1 MSIAMLSFFQDC
13 CHSYLSPFL
22 RKISM
27 NRVTWLRFPALFLIL
42 CALSASAGG
51 QTVPPS
57 LYSGMVWRNIGPFRG
72 GRVAAVTG
80 VVGQPGTFYMGMPL
94 GGVWKTT
101 SAGATW
107 YPVFD
112 SVKEASSVGAIQ
124 VAPSD
129 PKVIYVGMGD
139 LITGGGINRGN
150 GVYKSTDAGAT
161 WQHLGLEKTE
171 HIPSILV
178 DPHDPNLVMVAAQGS
193 INAKSDDRGLYRS
206 TDGGKTWKT
215 TLRIN
220 SETGVQKI
228 AWAYDHPNVMLA
240 TTMHYYNAPAQV
252 RGPGGAAGAG
262 GGAPGQRAAQVG
274 GLYKSTDE
282 GLTWKE
288 IDDES
293 LPEITGRT
301 SCAIAMN
308 TNAQRMYVVGNFG
321 LYRSDDGG
329 GTWRHMDAADRRVS
343 NGQGGYNCGVYVD
356 SQNPDIV
363 YVVNTCCYRSTD
375 GGKTFTGFK
384 GAPGGDDPQQLWIDP
399 TDGKR
404 LFFGTDQGATISLDG
419 GLNWSSWY
427 NQSTAQVYH
436 ISVDNQFPYWVYATQ
451 QDSGSVAT
459 SSRGNLGAITP
470 LDWLPH
476 PGYEFGSIVADPL
489 NPKISYA
496 GGPGGGIIRT
506 TYPSGQWIDVSP
518 NADSSLGLR
527 KVSNQPLLYSH
538 TDPHE
543 LFAGFQYLMATTDG
557 GKRWRKL
564 SPDLT
569 LKPGETPAPPA
580 ARRPGAARPGVAQPG
595 AARPGAVTPPPVVAP
610 PGPQSQMEENDEDDD
625 NGEGDEEEREAQRA
639 VGSGAIESISS
650 SSIDGKV
657 IWAGTS
663 NGLIKVSRDHGA
675 TWEDVTIPNLPNPT
689 RADISAIDASHQE
702 IGTAYVAI
710 DFHGV
715 ADFKPYF
722 YRTHDFGK
730 SWTAIVAGLPEDQPS
745 GSFARVIRADTV
757 RKGLLFAGTESSV
770 YVSFDDGDHWQS
782 LVLNLPNTS
791 YRDMVVKDNDLVVG
805 TYGRGF
811 WILDDISP
819 LREITSSIASE
830 PAHLFK
836 PAMATRMRRNVNGDT
851 PFPPEIPHA
860 ENPLLGATIYYALG
874 SQPSGDITLEV
885 RDAHGLIV
893 RRMSSAA
900 MTTLAE
906 PAPPVPDFW
915 LERPAPLPT
924 TPGLNRTN
932 WNLRYDSPAAFS
944 HNYEINANP
953 GQTPASPEG
962 PLALPGVYTVTL
974 TVTGKAYTQT
984 VTVRND
990 PRSPA
995 SPGDLREQHE
1005 LQMSVY
1011 RCAQDSWDAY
1021 HQITAVRTSIAGLL
1035 TVNPPEEVATAAR
1048 ALDTKLTAI
1057 GGTAGFGR
1065 RPGGGG
1071 GGFPGTGAAAAPT
1084 LRSFY
1089 TLNGAADRQINALD
1103 SGDMAPNEAIRK
1115 ACAATCADFLKAQ
1128 KAWDQ
1133 LMITDF
1139 SAFNTLLS
1147 KNNLKPI
1154 VVTAPIAQMRRKP

>member
-1 MSIAMLSFFQDC
+1 
-13 CHSYLSPFL
+13 
-22 RKISM
+22 M
-27 NRVTWLRFPALFLIL
+27 NRVTWLRLPAIFFIL
-42 CALSASAGG
+42 CALSPASGG
-51 QTVPPS
+51 QTVPQS

-80 VVGQPGTFYMGMPL
+80 VVGQPGTFYMGLPL

-101 SAGATW
+101 SAGTTW
-107 YPVFD
+107 YPIFD

-139 LITGGGINRGN
+139 MLTGGGIDRGN
-150 GVYKSTDAGAT
+150 GVYKSTDAGVT

-193 INAKSDDRGLYRS
+193 INAKSEARGLYRS

-215 TLRIN
+215 TLHIDD
-220 SETGVQKI
+220 ETGVQKI

-240 TTMHYYNAPAQV
+240 TTMHYYNAPGQA
-252 RGPGGAAGAG
+252 RGPGNAG
-262 GGAPGQRAAQVG
+262 GGAPGQRAVQGG

-282 GLTWKE
+282 GLTWKKIE
-288 IDDES
+288 DES
-293 LPEITGRT
+293 LPPITGRT

-308 TNAQRMYVVGNFG
+308 TNARRMYVVGNFG

-329 GTWRHMDAADRRVS
+329 GTWRHMDASDRRVG

-404 LFFGTDQGATISLDG
+404 LFFGTDQGATVSLDG

-451 QDSGSVAT
+451 QDSGSIAT

-489 NPKISYA
+489 DPKISYA
-496 GGPGGGIIRT
+496 GGQGGGIVKT

-527 KVSNQPLLYSH
+527 KVGNQPLLYSR

-543 LFAGFQYLMATTDG
+543 LFAGFQYLMSTTDG
-557 GKRWRKL
+557 GKRWHKL

-569 LKPGETPAPPA
+569 LKPGETPTPPE
-580 ARRPGAARPGVAQPG
+580 ARRPGI
-595 AARPGAVTPPPVVAP
+595 ARPGAPTPSPAVTP
-610 PGPQSQMEENDEDDD
+610 PGPQTPMEENDEDD

-639 VGSGAIESISS
+639 VGAGAIESISA

-663 NGLIKVSRDHGA
+663 NGRIKVTRDHGA
-675 TWEDVTIPNLPNPT
+675 TWADVTIPDLPNPT
-689 RADISAIDASHQE
+689 RADICAIDPSPQE
-702 IGTAYVAI
+702 IGAAYVAI
-710 DFHGV
+710 DCHGI
-715 ADFKPYF
+715 ADFKPYL

-730 SWTAIVAGLPEDQPS
+730 SWTPIITGLPDDQPS
-745 GSFARVIRADTV
+745 GSFARVIRADTQ

-782 LVLNLPNTS
+782 LMLNLPNTS

-836 PAMATRMRRNVNGDT
+836 PALATRVRRNVNGDT
-851 PFPPEIPHA
+851 PYPPEIPHA
-860 ENPLLGATIYYALG
+860 ENPLVGATVYYSLG
-874 SQPSGDITLEV
+874 SQPPGDITLEV
-885 RDAHGLIV
+885 RDAHGQIV
-893 RRMSSAA
+893 RHMTSAA
-900 MTTLAE
+900 IPALAE
-906 PAPPVPDFW
+906 APPPVPDFW
-915 LERPAPLPT
+915 IERPSPLPT
-924 TPGLNRTN
+924 APGLNRTN

-944 HNYEINANP
+944 HTYEINANP

-974 TVTGKAYTQT
+974 IVNGKAYTQT

-995 SPGDLREQHE
+995 SPNDLREQHA
-1005 LQMSVY
+1005 LQMNVY
-1011 RCAQDSWDAY
+1011 HCAQEAWDAY
-1021 HQITAVRTSIAGLL
+1021 HQISAVRSSIATLL
-1035 TVNPPEEVATAAR
+1035 ATNPPEEVLTAAR
-1048 ALDTKLTAI
+1048 ALDTKLAAL
-1057 GGTAGFGR
+1057 GGTEGFGR

-1071 GGFPGTGAAAAPT
+1071 GFPGAGVAAAAPT
-1084 LRSFY
+1084 LRSFI
-1089 TLNGAADRQINALD
+1089 TLNSTADRQINTLD

-1115 ACAATCADFLKAQ
+1115 ACTATCADLLKTQ

-1133 LMITDF
+1133 LKTTDVGT
-1139 SAFNTLLS
+1139 FNTLLS

-1154 VVTAPIAQMRRKP
+1154 VIAGPLLQARHKP